1 MTTELHEA
9 GPSLKS
15 DSDFWRNPY
24 LFYDKLRSVHP
35 VYKGTVLKHPGWYV
49 TGYEEA
55 AAVLRNAAFKNRVP
69 LPEAST
75 KYEQLQHLQRNMMLF
90 QNESSHKRMRTIVGK
105 EFMPQKAATFR
116 PVIEETVH
124 ELLDQ
129 LENKK
134 SADMVSEF
142 AFPLASLIIAGML
155 GVPAKERYQF
165 RQWTADLIQTIDLTR
180 TRKVLAKGGDTVA
193 KLTAYFKDLIEKRKA
208 HPSEDL
214 ISTLAGHEQLA
225 EDEVLATCI
234 LLVIAGHETTVNL
247 LTNGLFLLMNHPGQ
261 LSALKENPLL
271 IESAVEECLRY
282 ESPTQLTARTASD
295 DCEINGKVIKKGEH
309 VYILLGAAN
318 RDPKIFQNPH
328 VFDITRKPNPH
339 LAFGAGTHVCLGSAL
354 ARLEAQI
361 AIPALLERLPKL
373 KLASSDVPFR
383 RLIGFRSLAELP
395 VILN

>member
-9 GPSLKS
+9 GPRLKS
-15 DSDFWRNPY
+15 DSDFWRDPY
-24 LFYDKLRSVHP
+24 LFYDKLRSIHP

-55 AAVLRNAAFKNRVP
+55 AAILKEPAFINRVP

-75 KYEQLQHLQRNMMLF
+75 KYEQLQRLQR
-90 QNESSHKRMRTIVGK
+90 
-105 EFMPQKAATFR
+105 PQKTASFR
-116 PVIEETVH
+116 PVIEEIVH

-134 SADMVSEF
+134 MAEMVSEF
-142 AFPLASLIIAGML
+142 AFPLASLIIADML
-155 GVPAKERYQF
+155 GVPAEERYQF

-208 HPSEDL
+208 HPSQDL
-214 ISTLAGHEQLA
+214 ISTFAGHEQLA

-282 ESPTQLTARTASD
+282 ESPTQLTARTASE
-295 DCEINGKVIKKGEH
+295 DCEINGKIIKKGEH

-339 LAFGAGTHVCLGSAL
+339 LAFGAGAHVCLGSAL

-373 KLASSDVPFR
+373 KLASTDIPFR